1 MNALG
6 KYLKF
11 SSMTMIGVCYL
22 AMLTLGG
29 AWMWGTMA
37 LWLLVAVGGDFVLGR
52 DLDEPEFEATWLLD
66 AFLYLSL
73 PLVLA
78 MAATYAWYLASGDPL
93 GLGAFVHQHLGYD
106 MFAARTA
113 TTTPQMVAAFLSL
126 GLTFA
131 LIGTNVGHELTHRTW
146 SPSAQLIGRWLLSFS
161 FDTSFSIEH
170 VYGHHR
176 NVATRED
183 PASARRGQNLY
194 WFVVTSTVGQF
205 FHAFKL
211 ERERLARHKQS
222 AWSWRNRALRGQLMT
237 FSLIGLYAYMAGWGG
252 ALVFVAL
259 ALYAKSYLEL
269 VNFMEHYGIAR
280 VPGQPVEPRHSWNC
294 NQLMSTWILY
304 SLPRHSHHHARG
316 EDPFWNLRAYPQA
329 PMLPYGY
336 LSMILLTLVPTLYRK
351 VMDPLVLEWDRQFS
365 TPGEWPYIER
375 QNRESGSPIFLHSKA
390 HRERGARGAEVAVAG
405 SPMSAAH

>member
-1 MNALG
+1 MNAIG

-11 SSMTMIGVCYL
+11 SSMTMFGVVFL
-22 AMLTLGG
+22 AMLILGG
-29 AWMWGTMA
+29 EWLWGTVA
-37 LWLLVAVGGDFVLGR
+37 LWLVVAVGGDFVLGR
-52 DLDEPEFEATWLLD
+52 DLKESEFQATWLLD

-73 PLVLA
+73 PLVLL
-78 MAATYAWYLASGDPL
+78 MAVTYGWYISSGDPFGI
-93 GLGAFVHQHLGYD
+93 GLFVGQHLGYD
-106 MFAARTA
+106 MFTARAA
-113 TTTPQMVAAFLSL
+113 TTPAEMIAAFFAL

-146 SPSAQLIGRWLLSFS
+146 SPSAQLIGRWLLAFS
-161 FDTSFSIEH
+161 FDTSFSVEH

-211 ERERLARHKQS
+211 ERERLERQKQ
-222 AWSWRNRALRGQLMT
+222 AVWSWRNRVLRGQLMT
-237 FSLIGLYAYMAGWGG
+237 FSLMALFIYMAGWTG

-259 ALYAKSYLEL
+259 ALYAKAYLEF

-294 NQLMSTWILY
+294 NQRMSTWILY
-304 SLPRHSHHHARG
+304 NLPRHSHHHAKG
-316 EDPFWNLRAYPQA
+316 EDAFWKLRAYPQA

-336 LSMILLTLVPTLYRK
+336 LTMILLTLVPPLYRR

-365 TPGEWPYIER
+365 VPEEWPYIEQ
-375 QNRESGSPIFLHSKA
+375 QNSESGSQIFLHSHA
-390 HRERGARGAEVAVAG
+390 HCERGRSTAQIPLAG
-405 SPMSAAH
+405 TVTQSA